1 MNEAIDAIIGNELK
15 DVFDN
20 VDYIRNMD
28 ENELKNIQ
36 NMIAAIDAFKVLI
49 VEEADNLFK
58 FECLQSPPYG
68 YSSWQYNTQ
77 SCKNVSNFSIFF
89 I

>member
-1 MNEAIDAIIGNELK
+1 MINEARKMNEAIDAIMGNELK

-49 VEEADNLFK
+49 VEQADK
-58 FECLQSPPYG
+58 FDRIESKLDRLLLLT
-68 YSSWQYNTQ
+68 NR
-77 SCKNVSNFSIFF
+77 
-89 I
+89 

>member
-1 MNEAIDAIIGNELK
+1 MINEARKLNEAIDAIMENGMK

-36 NMIAAIDAFKVLI
+36 NTIAAIDAFKVLI
-49 VEEADNLFK
+49 VKEADKLDRIESKLDALLTLN
-58 FECLQSPPYG
+58 
-68 YSSWQYNTQ
+68 NR
-77 SCKNVSNFSIFF
+77 
-89 I
+89 

>member
-1 MNEAIDAIIGNELK
+1 MINEARKMNEASDAIMGNELK

-36 NMIAAIDAFKVLI
+36 NMIVAIDAFKVLI
-49 VEEADNLFK
+49 VEEADKLDRIEKKLDTLLLITNR
-58 FECLQSPPYG
+58 
-68 YSSWQYNTQ
+68 
-77 SCKNVSNFSIFF
+77 
-89 I
+89 

>member
-1 MNEAIDAIIGNELK
+1 MINEARKMNEAIDAIMRNELK

-36 NMIAAIDAFKVLI
+36 NMIAAIDEFKVLI
-49 VEEADNLFK
+49 VEEADKLDRIEKKLDTLLLITNR
-58 FECLQSPPYG
+58 
-68 YSSWQYNTQ
+68 
-77 SCKNVSNFSIFF
+77 
-89 I
+89 

>member
-1 MNEAIDAIIGNELK
+1 MINEARKMNEAIDAIMRNELK

-49 VEEADNLFK
+49 VEEADKLDRIEKKLDTLLLITNR
-58 FECLQSPPYG
+58 
-68 YSSWQYNTQ
+68 
-77 SCKNVSNFSIFF
+77 
-89 I
+89 

>member
-1 MNEAIDAIIGNELK
+1 MINDKARRLNEAIDAIMENELK

-49 VEEADNLFK
+49 VEEADKLDRIEKKLDTLLLITNR
-58 FECLQSPPYG
+58 
-68 YSSWQYNTQ
+68 
-77 SCKNVSNFSIFF
+77 
-89 I
+89 

>member
-1 MNEAIDAIIGNELK
+1 MINEARKMNEAIDAIMGNELK

-36 NMIAAIDAFKVLI
+36 NMIASIDAFKVLI
-49 VEEADNLFK
+49 V
-58 FECLQSPPYG
+58 
-68 YSSWQYNTQ
+68 
-77 SCKNVSNFSIFF
+77 
-89 I
+89 

>member
-1 MNEAIDAIIGNELK
+1 MKKSLVLAMAMINEARKMNEAIDAIMRNELK

-49 VEEADNLFK
+49 VEEADKLDRIEKKLDTLLLITNR
-58 FECLQSPPYG
+58 
-68 YSSWQYNTQ
+68 
-77 SCKNVSNFSIFF
+77 
-89 I
+89 

>member
-1 MNEAIDAIIGNELK
+1 MKGDFTMINEARKMNEAIDAIMGNELK

-49 VEEADNLFK
+49 VEEADKLDRIEKKLDTLLLITNR
-58 FECLQSPPYG
+58 
-68 YSSWQYNTQ
+68 
-77 SCKNVSNFSIFF
+77 
-89 I
+89 

>member
-1 MNEAIDAIIGNELK
+1 MKGDFTMINEARKMNEAIDAIMGNELK

-20 VDYIRNMD
+20 VEYIRNMD

-49 VEEADNLFK
+49 VEEADKLDRIEKKLDTLLLITNR
-58 FECLQSPPYG
+58 
-68 YSSWQYNTQ
+68 
-77 SCKNVSNFSIFF
+77 
-89 I
+89 

>member
-1 MNEAIDAIIGNELK
+1 MMNEARKMNEAIDAIMGNELK

-49 VEEADNLFK
+49 VEEADKLDRIEKKLDTLLLITNR
-58 FECLQSPPYG
+58 
-68 YSSWQYNTQ
+68 
-77 SCKNVSNFSIFF
+77 
-89 I
+89 

>member
-1 MNEAIDAIIGNELK
+1 MIDKARKMNEAIDAIMGNELK

-49 VEEADNLFK
+49 VEEADKLDRIEKKLDTLLLITNR
-58 FECLQSPPYG
+58 
-68 YSSWQYNTQ
+68 
-77 SCKNVSNFSIFF
+77 
-89 I
+89 

>member
-1 MNEAIDAIIGNELK
+1 MINEARKLNEAIDAIMENGMK

-36 NMIAAIDAFKVLI
+36 STIAAIDAFKVLI
-49 VEEADNLFK
+49 VEEADKLDRIESKLDALLTLN
-58 FECLQSPPYG
+58 
-68 YSSWQYNTQ
+68 NR
-77 SCKNVSNFSIFF
+77 
-89 I
+89 

>member
-1 MNEAIDAIIGNELK
+1 MINEARKMNEAIDAIIWNELK

-49 VEEADNLFK
+49 VEEADKLDRIEKKLDTLLLITNR
-58 FECLQSPPYG
+58 
-68 YSSWQYNTQ
+68 
-77 SCKNVSNFSIFF
+77 
-89 I
+89 

>member
-1 MNEAIDAIIGNELK
+1 MINEARKMNEAIDAIMRNELK

-20 VDYIRNMD
+20 VNYIRNMD

-49 VEEADNLFK
+49 VEEADKLDRIEKKLDTLLLITNR
-58 FECLQSPPYG
+58 
-68 YSSWQYNTQ
+68 
-77 SCKNVSNFSIFF
+77 
-89 I
+89 

>member
-1 MNEAIDAIIGNELK
+1 MINEERKLNEAIDAIMENGMK

-36 NMIAAIDAFKVLI
+36 NTIAAIDAFKVLI
-49 VEEADNLFK
+49 VKEADKLDRIESKLDALLTLN
-58 FECLQSPPYG
+58 
-68 YSSWQYNTQ
+68 NR
-77 SCKNVSNFSIFF
+77 
-89 I
+89 

>member
-1 MNEAIDAIIGNELK
+1 MINEARKMNEAIDAIMGNELK

-36 NMIAAIDAFKVLI
+36 NMIVAIDAFKVLI
-49 VEEADNLFK
+49 VEEADKLDRIEKKLDTLLLITNR
-58 FECLQSPPYG
+58 
-68 YSSWQYNTQ
+68 
-77 SCKNVSNFSIFF
+77 
-89 I
+89 